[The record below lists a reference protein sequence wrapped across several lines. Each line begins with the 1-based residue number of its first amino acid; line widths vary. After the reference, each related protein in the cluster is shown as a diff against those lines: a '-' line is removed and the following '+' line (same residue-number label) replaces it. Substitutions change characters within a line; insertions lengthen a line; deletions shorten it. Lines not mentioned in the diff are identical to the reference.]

1 MKKSEELNEK
11 ITVVVPIY
19 NALEEVKL
27 LLDSLKENF
36 NFYLGETILINDCS
50 KQDTTDFL
58 NKFAKDNTQFI
69 LVNNEENLGFIKTC
83 NKGMKM
89 AKGDIVVLLNSDTI
103 IPKEFCERII
113 KCFNSDSKIGTASP
127 ISSFSGQ
134 NYIPLRENMSIE
146 DMNNLLRLKHKCI
159 YPRLSSAEGFCYCI
173 RKSVIETQGYLDEIY
188 GKGYCEEVDFSQRA
202 SVNGWKNVLIDDL
215 YVYHKRCCS
224 FGKKKRTEQ
233 MKKNNDIYNS
243 RYAVW
248 RCINIPADTMDIIK
262 KEMFPP
268 KRIFSV
274 RNEYNNSQQ
283 HKIISILGIKIKI
296 RVK

>member
-1 MKKSEELNEK
+1 MDYNKKLSV
-11 ITVVVPIY
+11 IIPIY

-36 NFYLGETILINDCS
+36 NFYLGEIILINDCS

-58 NKFAKDNTQFI
+58 YEFAKNNTQFV
-69 LVNNEENLGFIKTC
+69 LVNNEENLGFVKTC

-127 ISSFSGQ
+127 ISSFSDR
-134 NYIPLRENMSIE
+134 YCIPLREDMSIE
-146 DMNNLLRLKHKCI
+146 EMNNLLRKRHKCV
-159 YPRLSSAEGFCYCI
+159 YPQITTAEGFCYCI
-173 RKSVIETQGYLDEIY
+173 RKALIEAQGYLDEIY
-188 GKGYCEEVDFSQRA
+188 GKGYHEESDFSCRA

-224 FGKKKRTEQ
+224 FGTESRKSQKRQ
-233 MKKNNDIYNS
+233 NGSIYQS

-248 RCINIPADTMDIIK
+248 RYVNSVNIPADTMDIIK

-274 RNEYNNSQQ
+274 RNEYNNEQQ

-296 RVK
+296 KH